1 MLITDGTISFVI
13 FLYADDL
20 IQWSVGTADLSAH
33 AQAGFNAGDG
43 IRHTTIEGSRT
54 EAIVNIETTSNI
66 GVPGKYLFRVDTNT
80 ISATPP
86 PGMILCNLIMRVSHL
101 LYYPLHG
108 AISPVYIPHLIIHPL
123 CTTFHT
129 LSAFSAPDVVF
140 LLEPSGRTLSVN
152 GVTEVKCSA
161 YVSSEFSTEFSLGWT
176 VAGSS
181 APPSPEN
188 GFSVYNNSLE
198 VRGLLFVTTVLV
210 FSGSSTPVTHSL
222 ACNATIFTYS
232 FSREFTLTITQES
245 GE

>member
-1 MLITDGTISFVI
+1 MLITDSSLSFVI

-20 IQWSVGTADLSAH
+20 IQWSVGTANLSAH

-43 IRHTTIEGSRT
+43 TRFTTIEGSRT

-66 GVPGKYLFRVDTNT
+66 GVPGKYLFRVDPNT

-86 PGMILCNLIMRVSHL
+86 PGMIFCNLII
-101 LYYPLHG
+101 PLHG
-108 AISPVYIPHLIIHPL
+108 AISSVLIVYLHI
-123 CTTFHT
+123 
-129 LSAFSAPDVVF
+129 SAPDVVF
-140 LLEPSGRTLSVN
+140 LLEPSGRTLSVS
-152 GVTEVKCSA
+152 GVAEVKCSA

-181 APPSPEN
+181 AAPSSNN

-198 VRGLLFVTTVLV
+198 VGGLLFVTTVLV

-222 ACNATIFTYS
+222 ACNATVFTYS
-232 FSREFTLTITQES
+232 FSREFTLTIAQES